1 MPNPVADTVG
11 SPRAT
16 AAARRI
22 EIRIEPVDV
31 ALGVGPLI
39 LGTVVGV
46 LTNASGQGWYRRLSK
61 PSWTPPAGVFGP
73 VWTVLYL
80 LMGVALVLV
89 VRERR
94 QARPPTGR
102 DGDADRDGDLSDAAR
117 TGQGRSDLALG
128 AFATQLVL
136 NLGWSILFFGA
147 RQTRLAALEI
157 VVLWGTIVATVVAF
171 GRIRPVAGAL
181 MLPYLAW
188 STFAAALSIDIARR
202 NPPT

>member
-80 LMGVALVLV
+80 MMGVALVLV
-89 VRERR
+89 VRDRR
-94 QARPPTGR
+94 RARSPTGR
-102 DGDADRDGDLSDAAR
+102 DGAAGGEGDHSDVGTR
-117 TGQGRSDLALG
+117 QGRSDLALG

-157 VVLWGTIVATVVAF
+157 VVLWGTILATVVAF

-188 STFAAALSIDIARR
+188 STFAAALNIDIARR